1 MISLLT
7 RIAATSTDVC
17 QAFCNSNDTG
27 LPKVS
32 AGQSQITII
41 LRFVF
46 GIIGVVAVIYII
58 LAGIRLATSIGSDPQ
73 AFAKARNT
81 LIFAGVGLAIAISAE
96 AIVTLVL
103 GRL

>member
-1 MISLLT
+1 MMPAFARFAS
-7 RIAATSTDVC
+7 DVC
-17 QAFCNSNDTG
+17 QGLCTSQDTG
-27 LPKVS
+27 LPAVN
-32 AGQSQITII
+32 AGHSQITIV

-46 GIIGVVAVIYII
+46 GIIGVLALIYII
-58 LAGIRLATSIGSDPQ
+58 LAGIRLSTSIGSDPQ